1 MATLR
6 DVKLEDKYT
15 QESGRIYLTGIQA
28 LVRLP
33 MMQRR
38 RDLAA
43 GHNTAGYISGYRG
56 SPLGGYDQ
64 QLMSAQKFLQEH
76 HVVFQPGL
84 NEDLAATACSG
95 TQQVAFTGQPKYDGV
110 FSIWYG
116 KGPGVDRSGD
126 AFRHGNLFGSSP
138 LGGVLVLMG
147 DDHTCESS
155 TTAHQSE
162 YALVDAMIP
171 VLNPAGVQEIL
182 DYGLYGFALS
192 RYSGTWVGI
201 KCVHD
206 TVNTAAAVEL
216 DSHRVQINIPTDFTP
231 PPDGLHIRPNDPP
244 RTQEY
249 RLHNFKLDA
258 VKAFARANHID
269 RIVIDSSNAKIGII
283 TAGKSYLD
291 TRSALDE
298 LNLSDADCERLGL
311 RLYKVGMTWPME
323 PEGLKKFAQGL
334 DLIILV
340 EEKRGLMEG
349 QVKELLYGT
358 ANAPRI
364 IGKHDEQGQPM
375 FLSSGALDPNQIA
388 QVIGHRILSH
398 MPDDRL
404 VNRVAAIDHL
414 LSHHEKSKID
424 VARMPYF
431 CPGCPHSTGTKVPE
445 GSKALAGI
453 GCHFLAQSMDRNTSG
468 YTQMGGEGAS
478 WMGMAPFTHQKHVFQ
493 NIGDGTYF
501 HSGLLA
507 VRAVAASGANT
518 TFKVLYNDA
527 VAMTGGQPIDG
538 QLTVPQITLQLHAE
552 GAKRVAVVTDEPEKY
567 PPSLEWAPGVT
578 IHHRDDYDQVQRE
591 FREISGL
598 TGIVYDQTCATEKR
612 RRRKRGK
619 MIDPLKRTVINEAVC
634 EGCGDCGVQSNCVAV
649 TPVET
654 EFGRKRAIDQSNC
667 NKDFSCVKGFCPSFV
682 TVYGGKLRKG
692 KAGSNLEIAPLALKE
707 PTLVDL
713 EKLGRPYRVIITGVG
728 GQGTVTVGSIIGM
741 AAHLEGRGCGVM
753 EMTGLAQK
761 GGAVL
766 SYIRIGLQP
775 DDIKTTKIAT
785 GGADLMIGGDLLVSG
800 NSEGSETLA
809 RGTKAV
815 INTNEVITGAFTRNT
830 EFRLPGSEL
839 KETIAEKV
847 GAGNVE
853 FVNATRI
860 ATALLGDS
868 IATNFFLVGFAY
880 QKGWLPV
887 SASALER
894 AIELNGAAIDMNKQA
909 LTWGRRAAIDL
920 NAVQKIATPTTAR
933 PQSERLSQNL
943 DELIERRVA
952 HLTSYQNAA
961 HAARY
966 RALVDR
972 VRSAE
977 SVAVPG
983 AQSLS
988 DAVARY
994 YAKLLAYK
1002 DEYEVARLYTDG
1014 EFTKKITAMFEG
1026 DYRLNFNLAPPLF
1039 AKRDPVTGHLRKSAY
1054 GPWMFRAFKLLAKFK
1069 GLRGGALDMFGYSA
1083 ERRMERQL
1091 ITDYEK
1097 IIEEILAGLSQGN
1110 YEQAVALAQI
1120 PEQIRGFG
1128 HVKERYLAEAKK
1140 KQADLLA
1147 AFRAPAQRGR
1157 LAA

>member
-43 GHNTAGYISGYRG
+43 GHNTAGYVSGYRG

-64 QLMSAQKFLQEH
+64 QLAAAQKFLQQH

-95 TQQVAFTGQPKYDGV
+95 TQQVAFTGQAKYDGV

-126 AFRHGNLFGSSP
+126 AFRHGNLFGTSP

-216 DSHRVQINIPTDFTP
+216 DARRVQINIPADFTP
-231 PPDGLHIRPNDPP
+231 PPDGLHIRENDPP

-258 VKAFARANHID
+258 VKAFARANHLD
-269 RIVIDSSNAKIGII
+269 RIDIDSPNAKIGII
-283 TAGKSYLD
+283 TTGKSYLD

-298 LNLSDADCERLGL
+298 LNLCDADCERFGI

-323 PEGLKKFAQGL
+323 PQGLEQFAQGL
-334 DLIILV
+334 DLIIVV

-349 QVKELLYGT
+349 QIKEMLYGRP
-358 ANAPRI
+358 NAPRI
-364 IGKHDEQGQPM
+364 IGKQDERGQPM
-375 FLSSGALDPNQIA
+375 FRSSWALDPNQIA

-398 MPDDRL
+398 MADDKL
-404 VNRVAAIDHL
+404 VHRVAAIDHL
-414 LSHHEKSKID
+414 LSHHEKSKIGIT
-424 VARMPYF
+424 RMPYF

-445 GSKALAGI
+445 GSKAMAGI

-478 WMGMAPFTHQKHVFQ
+478 WMGMAPFTNQKHVFQ

-527 VAMTGGQPIDG
+527 VAMTGGQRIDG
-538 QLTVPQITLQLHAE
+538 QLSVPQITLQLHAE
-552 GAKRVAVVTDEPEKY
+552 GAKRVAVVTDDPEKY
-567 PPSLEWAPGVT
+567 PPGLEWAPGVT

-591 FREISGL
+591 FREIPGL
-598 TGIVYDQTCATEKR
+598 SGIVYDQTCATEKR

-619 MIDPLKRTVINEAVC
+619 MIDPPKRTVINEAVC

-649 TPVET
+649 MPLDT

-682 TVYGGKLRKG
+682 TVHGGQLKKG
-692 KAGSNLEIAPLALKE
+692 KAGSNLEIAPPALTE
-707 PTLVDL
+707 PVLVDL
-713 EKLGRPYRVIITGVG
+713 EKLGRPYRLIVTGVG
-728 GQGTVTVGSIIGM
+728 GQGTVTVGSILGM
-741 AAHLEGRGCGVM
+741 AAHVEGRGCGVM

-766 SYIRIGLQP
+766 SYVRIGLKP

-785 GGADLMIGGDLLVSG
+785 GGADLMIGGDLIVSG

-809 RGTKAV
+809 HGTKAV

-830 EFRLPGSEL
+830 EFRVPSNDL
-839 KETIAEKV
+839 KDSISAKV
-847 GAGNVE
+847 GQGNVH

-860 ATALLGDS
+860 ATALMGDS
-868 IATNFFLVGFAY
+868 IATNFFLVGYAY
-880 QKGWLPV
+880 QKGWLPI
-887 SASALER
+887 SAAAIER
-894 AIELNGAAIDMNKQA
+894 AIELNGAAIEMNKQA
-909 LTWGRRAAIDL
+909 LAWGRRAAIDL
-920 NAVQKIATPTTAR
+920 DAVQKIAMPATSR
-933 PQSERLSQNL
+933 PQSENLSQNL
-943 DELIERRVA
+943 DELIERRVT
-952 HLTSYQNAA
+952 HLTKYQNAA
-961 HAARY
+961 YAARY
-966 RALVDR
+966 RSLVDR
-972 VRSAE
+972 VRAAE
-977 SVAVPG
+977 SG
-983 AQSLS
+983 KFSGKQSLS
-988 DAVARY
+988 EAVARY

-1014 EFTKKITAMFEG
+1014 EFTKKIAAMFEG
-1026 DYRLNFNLAPPLF
+1026 DYSLNFNLAPPLF
-1039 AKRDPVTGHLRKSAY
+1039 SKRDPVTGHLRKSAY
-1054 GPWMFRAFKLLAKFK
+1054 GPWMFRAFKLLAPFK
-1069 GLRGGALDMFGYSA
+1069 GLRGGALDIFGYSA

-1091 ITDYEK
+1091 IADYEK
-1097 IIEEILAGLSQGN
+1097 LVDEILGGLNEHN
-1110 YEQAVALAQI
+1110 YEKAIALAQI

-1128 HVKERYLAEAKK
+1128 HIKERHLVEAKNK
-1140 KQADLLA
+1140 ESELLA
-1147 AFRAPAQRGR
+1147 AFKNPSQPTK

>member
-64 QLMSAQKFLQEH
+64 QLVSAQKFLQEH

-95 TQQVAFTGQPKYDGV
+95 TQQVAFTGQAKYEGV

-216 DSHRVQINIPTDFTP
+216 SAGRVQVNIPTDFTL

-244 RTQEY
+244 RTQEH
-249 RLHNFKLDA
+249 RLHTYKLEA
-258 VKAFARANHID
+258 VKAFARANKLD
-269 RIVIDSSNAKIGII
+269 RTVLDTPDAKIGII
-283 TAGKSYLD
+283 TTGKSYLD

-323 PEGLKKFAQGL
+323 PVGLKNFAQGL
-334 DLIILV
+334 DLIIMV

-349 QVKELLYGT
+349 QVKEMLYGQ

-364 IGKHDEQGQPM
+364 IGKFNEQGQPM

-388 QVIGHRILSH
+388 QVIGHRILKH
-398 MPDDRL
+398 MADDKL

-414 LSHHEKSKID
+414 LSHHENSKIG
-424 VARMPYF
+424 VVRMPYF

-478 WMGMAPFTHQKHVFQ
+478 WMGMAPFTNQKHVFQ

-507 VRAVAASGANT
+507 VRAAAASGANI

-527 VAMTGGQPIDG
+527 VAMTGGQPHDG

-567 PPSLEWAPGVT
+567 SPSLEWAPGVT

-591 FREISGL
+591 FREISGM

-619 MIDPLKRTVINEAVC
+619 MIDPPKRTVINEAVC

-649 TPVET
+649 VPIET

-682 TVYGGKLRKG
+682 TVHGGKLKKG
-692 KAGSNLEIAPLALKE
+692 SAGRNLEIAPPALTE
-707 PTLVDL
+707 PVLVDL
-713 EKLGRPYRVIITGVG
+713 EKLGRPYRLIVTGVG

-775 DDIKTTKIAT
+775 EDIKTTKIAT

-809 RGTKAV
+809 HGTKAV

-839 KETIAEKV
+839 KETITEKV
-847 GAGNVE
+847 GLGNVE

-860 ATALLGDS
+860 ATALLGDA

-880 QKGWLPV
+880 QKSWLPV
-887 SASALER
+887 SAAALER
-894 AIELNGAAIDMNKQA
+894 AIELNGAAIEMNKQA
-909 LTWGRRAAIDL
+909 LAWGRRAAIDL
-920 NAVQKIATPTTAR
+920 DAVQKIATPPSSR
-933 PQSERLSQNL
+933 PQTERLSQNL
-943 DELIERRVA
+943 DELIERRVE
-952 HLTSYQNAA
+952 HLTKYQDAA
-961 HAARY
+961 YAARY

-972 VRSAE
+972 VRADESAKF
-977 SVAVPG
+977 PG
-983 AQSLS
+983 KQSLTE
-988 DAVARY
+988 AVARY
-994 YAKLLAYK
+994 YSKLLAYK

-1014 EFTKKITAMFEG
+1014 EFTKKIAAMFEG
-1026 DYRLNFNLAPPLF
+1026 DFRLNFNLAPPLF
-1039 AKRDPVTGHLRKSAY
+1039 SKRDPVTGHLRKSVY

-1069 GLRGGALDMFGYSA
+1069 GLRGGALDIFGHTA
-1083 ERRMERQL
+1083 ERRAERQL
-1091 ITDYEK
+1091 IADYEK
-1097 IIEEILAGLSQGN
+1097 LMNEILSGLNESN
-1110 YEQAVALAQI
+1110 YDKAVALAQI

-1128 HVKERYLAEAKK
+1128 HIKERYLAEAKK
-1140 KQADLLA
+1140 QESELLA
-1147 AFRAPAQRGR
+1147 AFQHPSQPTK

>member
-15 QESGRIYLTGIQA
+15 QETGRIYLTGIQA

-64 QLMSAQKFLQEH
+64 QLTSAQKFLQEH

-95 TQQVAFTGQPKYDGV
+95 TQQVAFTGQAKYDGV

-162 YALVDAMIP
+162 YALMDAMIP

-192 RYSGTWVGI
+192 RYSGCWVGI

-216 DSHRVQINIPTDFTP
+216 DASRVQINIPADFTP
-231 PPDGLHIRPNDPP
+231 PADGLHIRPDDPP

-258 VKAFARANHID
+258 VKAFARANHLD
-269 RIVIDSSNAKIGII
+269 RIDIDSPNAKIGII
-283 TAGKSYLD
+283 TTGKSYLD

-298 LNLSDADCERLGL
+298 LNLSDTDCQRLSV

-323 PEGLKKFAQGL
+323 PQGLQKFARGL

-349 QVKELLYGT
+349 QVKEMLYGE

-364 IGKHDEQGQPM
+364 IGKHDERGQPM

-398 MPDDRL
+398 MADDKL
-404 VNRVAAIDHL
+404 VNRVAAIDQL
-414 LSHHEKSKID
+414 LSRHEKSKIG
-424 VARMPYF
+424 VTRMPYF

-453 GCHFLAQSMDRNTSG
+453 GCHFLVQSMDRNTSG

-478 WMGMAPFTHQKHVFQ
+478 WMGMAPFTNQKHVFQ

-527 VAMTGGQPIDG
+527 VAMTGGQPHDG

-591 FREISGL
+591 FREIPGL

-619 MIDPLKRTVINEAVC
+619 MIDPPKRTVINEAVC

-649 TPVET
+649 MPLDT

-682 TVYGGKLRKG
+682 TVHGGKLKKG
-692 KAGSNLEIAPLALKE
+692 KAGSNLEIAPPALTE
-707 PTLVDL
+707 PVLVDL
-713 EKLGRPYRVIITGVG
+713 EKLGRPYRLIVTGVG

-741 AAHLEGRGCGVM
+741 AAHLEGLGCGVM

-766 SYIRIGLQP
+766 SYVRIGLKP
-775 DDIKTTKIAT
+775 EDIKTTKIAM
-785 GGADLMIGGDLLVSG
+785 GGADLMIGGDLIVSG

-809 RGTKAV
+809 PGTKAV
-815 INTNEVITGAFTRNT
+815 ININEVITGAFTRNT
-830 EFRLPGSEL
+830 EFRVPGHEL
-839 KETIAEKV
+839 QDSIANKV
-847 GAGNVE
+847 GVANVD
-853 FVNATRI
+853 FVNATKI
-860 ATALLGDS
+860 ATALMGDP
-868 IATNFFLVGFAY
+868 IATNFFLVGYAY
-880 QKGWLPV
+880 QKGWLPI
-887 SASALER
+887 SAAAIER

-909 LTWGRRAAIDL
+909 LAWGRRAAIDL
-920 NAVQKIATPTTAR
+920 DAVQKIATPSIGR
-933 PQSERLSQNL
+933 PQSEKLSQNL
-943 DELIERRVA
+943 DELIERRVV
-952 HLTSYQNAA
+952 HLTKYQDAA
-961 HAARY
+961 YAARY
-966 RALVDR
+966 RSLVDR
-972 VRSAE
+972 VRAAE
-977 SVAVPG
+977 SEKFSG
-983 AQSLS
+983 KQNLS
-988 DAVARY
+988 EAVARY

-1014 EFTKKITAMFEG
+1014 EFSKKIADMFEG
-1026 DYRLNFNLAPPLF
+1026 DYSLNFNLAPPLF
-1039 AKRDPVTGHLRKSAY
+1039 SKRDPVTGHLRKAVY

-1069 GLRGGALDMFGYSA
+1069 RLRGGALDIFGYSA

-1091 ITDYEK
+1091 VADYEK
-1097 IIEEILAGLSQGN
+1097 LVNEILSGLSAGN
-1110 YEQAVALAQI
+1110 YNQAVALAQI

-1128 HVKERYLAEAKK
+1128 HVKERHLAEAKK
-1140 KQADLLA
+1140 KEGELRAAFKNSSHPTKLA
-1147 AFRAPAQRGR
+1147 A
-1157 LAA
+1157 

>member
-15 QESGRIYLTGIQA
+15 QEAGRIYLTGIQA

-38 RDLAA
+38 RDLAL
-43 GHNTAGYISGYRG
+43 GHNTAGYVSGYRG

-64 QLMSAQKFLQEH
+64 QLIAAKKYLQEH

-95 TQQVAFTGQPKYDGV
+95 TQQVAFTGQAKYDGV

-182 DYGLYGFALS
+182 DFGLYGFALS
-192 RYSGTWVGI
+192 RYSGCWVGI

-216 DSHRVQINIPTDFTP
+216 DSSRVQINIPTDFTP

-249 RLHNFKLDA
+249 RMHNFKLDA
-258 VKAFARANHID
+258 VKAFARANHLD
-269 RIVIDSSNAKIGII
+269 RIDIDSPNAKIGII
-283 TAGKSYLD
+283 TTGKSYLD
-291 TRSALDE
+291 MRSALDE
-298 LNLSDADCERLGL
+298 LNLSDVDCERLGI

-323 PEGLKKFAQGL
+323 PQGLEKFAKGL

-349 QVKELLYGT
+349 QVKELLYGK
-358 ANAPRI
+358 ANAPRV
-364 IGKHDEQGQPM
+364 IGKHDERDQPM

-398 MPDDRL
+398 IPDDKL
-404 VNRVAAIDHL
+404 VNRVAAIDRL
-414 LSHHEKSKID
+414 LSQHEKSKIGIT
-424 VARMPYF
+424 RMPYF

-453 GCHFLAQSMDRNTSG
+453 GCHFLAQGMDRNTSG

-527 VAMTGGQPIDG
+527 VAMTGGQPVDG

-552 GAKRVAVVTDEPEKY
+552 GAKRIAVVTDEPEKY
-567 PPSLEWAPGVT
+567 PPSMEWAPGVT
-578 IHHRDDYDQVQRE
+578 IHHRDDYDLVQRE
-591 FREISGL
+591 FREIPGL

-619 MIDPLKRTVINEAVC
+619 MIDPPKRTVINEAVC

-649 TPVET
+649 MPLDT

-682 TVYGGKLRKG
+682 TVHGGKLKKG
-692 KAGSNLEIAPLALKE
+692 KAGSNLEIAPPALTE
-707 PTLVDL
+707 PVLVDL
-713 EKLGRPYRVIITGVG
+713 EKLGRPYRLIVTGVG

-741 AAHLEGRGCGVM
+741 AAHLQGLGCGVM

-766 SYIRIGLQP
+766 SYVRIGLKP

-785 GGADLMIGGDLLVSG
+785 GGADLMIGGDLIVSG

-809 RGTKAV
+809 LGTKAI

-830 EFRLPGSEL
+830 EFRVPGNEL
-839 KETIAEKV
+839 KDSITAKV
-847 GAGNVE
+847 GAGNVD
-853 FVNATRI
+853 FVSATRI
-860 ATALLGDS
+860 ATALMGDS
-868 IATNFFLVGFAY
+868 IATNFFLVGYAY
-880 QKGWLPV
+880 QKGWLPI
-887 SASALER
+887 SAASIER
-894 AIELNGAAIDMNKQA
+894 AIELNGAAIEMNKQA
-909 LTWGRRAAIDL
+909 LAWGRRAAIDL
-920 NAVQKIATPTTAR
+920 DAVQKIATPATGR
-933 PQSERLSQNL
+933 PPSEKLSQNL
-943 DELIERRVA
+943 DEIIERRVGQ
-952 HLTSYQNAA
+952 LTKYQNAA
-961 HAARY
+961 YAVRY
-966 RALVDR
+966 RTLVDR
-972 VRSAE
+972 VRVAE
-977 SVAVPG
+977 TSKFSG
-983 AQSLS
+983 KQSLS
-988 DAVARY
+988 EAVARY

-1014 EFTKKITAMFEG
+1014 EFTKKIADMFEG
-1026 DYRLNFNLAPPLF
+1026 NYSLNFNLAPPLF
-1039 AKRDPVTGHLRKSAY
+1039 SKRDPVTGHLRKSAY

-1069 GLRGGALDMFGYSA
+1069 GLRGGALDIFGYSA

-1091 ITDYEK
+1091 IADYEK
-1097 IIEEILAGLSQGN
+1097 LVGEILSGLNERN
-1110 YEQAVALAQI
+1110 YDNAVALAQI

-1128 HVKERYLAEAKK
+1128 HIKERHLIEAKK
-1140 KQADLLA
+1140 KENELLA
-1147 AFRAPAQRGR
+1147 AFNNPSQLAK

>member
-6 DVKLEDKYT
+6 EVKLEDKYT

-38 RDLAA
+38 RDLTA
-43 GHNTAGYISGYRG
+43 GHDTAGYISGYRG

-64 QLMSAQKFLQEH
+64 QLTAAQKFLQQH

-95 TQQVAFTGQPKYDGV
+95 TQQVAFTGQAKYEGV

-126 AFRHGNLFGSSP
+126 AFRHGNLFGTSP

-162 YALVDAMIP
+162 YALMDAMIP

-192 RYSGTWVGI
+192 RYSGAWVGI

-216 DSHRVQINIPTDFTP
+216 DASRVQIKLPADFTP
-231 PPDGLHIRPNDPP
+231 PPDGLHIRPNDPALA
-244 RTQEY
+244 QEQ
-249 RLHNFKLDA
+249 RLHNFKLEA
-258 VKAFARANHID
+258 VKAFARANKLD
-269 RIVIDSSNAKIGII
+269 RIVLNSSNAKIGII
-283 TAGKSYLD
+283 TTGKSYLD

-298 LNLSDADCERLGL
+298 LNLSDADCERLGV
-311 RLYKVGMTWPME
+311 RLYKAGMTWPME
-323 PEGLKKFAQGL
+323 PQGLKNFAQGL

-349 QVKELLYGT
+349 QVKEMLYGQP
-358 ANAPRI
+358 NAPRI
-364 IGKHDEQGQPM
+364 IGKFDEQGQPL
-375 FLSSGALDPNQIA
+375 FLSSGALGPNQIA
-388 QVIGHRILSH
+388 QVIGHRILKH
-398 MPDDRL
+398 MADDKL

-414 LSHHEKSKID
+414 LSHHEKSKIG

-478 WMGMAPFTHQKHVFQ
+478 WMGMAPFTNQKHVFQ
-493 NIGDGTYF
+493 NVGDGTYF

-507 VRAVAASGANT
+507 VRAAAASGANI

-527 VAMTGGQPIDG
+527 VAMTGGQPHDG

-591 FREISGL
+591 FREISGM

-619 MIDPLKRTVINEAVC
+619 LIDPPKRIVINEAVC

-649 TPVET
+649 IPIET

-667 NKDFSCVKGFCPSFV
+667 NKDYSCVKGFCPSFV
-682 TVYGGKLRKG
+682 SVLGGKLKKG
-692 KAGSNLEIAPLALKE
+692 KAGSNLEIAPPALTE
-707 PTLVDL
+707 PVLVDL
-713 EKLGRPYRVIITGVG
+713 KKLGRPYRLIVTGVG

-741 AAHLEGRGCGVM
+741 AAHLEGHGCGVM

-775 DDIKTTKIAT
+775 DDIKSTKIAT
-785 GGADLMIGGDLLVSG
+785 AGADLMIGGDLLVSG

-830 EFRLPGSEL
+830 EFRLPSSEL
-839 KETIAEKV
+839 KDTITEKV
-847 GAGNVE
+847 GQGNVD
-853 FVNATRI
+853 FLNATHI
-860 ATALLGDS
+860 ATALMGDS
-868 IATNFFLVGFAY
+868 IATNFFLVGYAY

-887 SASALER
+887 SAAALER
-894 AIELNGAAIDMNKQA
+894 AIELNGAAIEMNKQA
-909 LTWGRRAAIDL
+909 LAWGRRAAIDL
-920 NAVQKIATPTTAR
+920 DAVQKIATPSTSR
-933 PQSERLSQNL
+933 PQSERLSQTL
-943 DELIERRVA
+943 DELIERRVD
-952 HLTSYQNAA
+952 HLTQYQDAA
-961 HAARY
+961 YAARY
-966 RALVDR
+966 RSLVDR
-972 VRSAE
+972 VRAAE
-977 SVAVPG
+977 AAKFPG
-983 AQSLS
+983 KQRLS

-1014 EFTKKITAMFEG
+1014 EFVKKIADMFEG
-1026 DYRLNFNLAPPLF
+1026 DYSLNFNLAPPLF
-1039 AKRDPVTGHLRKSAY
+1039 SKRDPVTGHLRKSVY

-1069 GLRGGALDMFGYSA
+1069 GLRGGRLDVFGYTP

-1091 ITDYEK
+1091 IADYEK
-1097 IIEEILAGLSQGN
+1097 LIVEILAGLNERN
-1110 YEQAVALAQI
+1110 YEQAVVLAQV

-1128 HVKERYLAEAKK
+1128 HVKERHLAEAKK
-1140 KQADLLA
+1140 IESELLA
-1147 AFRAPAQRGR
+1147 AFRSPAERSK

>member
-1 MATLR
+1 MTTLR

-15 QESGRIYLTGIQA
+15 QEGGRIYLTGIQA

-64 QLMSAQKFLQEH
+64 QLTSAQKFLREH

-95 TQQVAFTGQPKYDGV
+95 TQQVAFTGEAKYDGV

-192 RYSGTWVGI
+192 RYSVCWVGI

-206 TVNTAAAVEL
+206 TVNTAAAIEM
-216 DSHRVQINIPTDFTP
+216 DSDRVKINIATDFTP

-258 VKAFARANHID
+258 VKAFARANHLD
-269 RIVIDSSNAKIGII
+269 RIDIDSANAKIGII
-283 TAGKSYLD
+283 TTGKSYLD

-298 LNLSDADCERLGL
+298 LNLSDTDCVRLGI

-323 PEGLKKFAQGL
+323 PQGLAKFAEGL

-349 QVKELLYGT
+349 QVKEMLYGRP
-358 ANAPRI
+358 NAPKI
-364 IGKHDEQGQPM
+364 IGKHDENGQPM

-388 QVIGHRILSH
+388 QVIGHRVISRT
-398 MPDDRL
+398 PDDKL
-404 VNRVAAIDHL
+404 IQRVAAIDHL
-414 LSHHEKSKID
+414 LNTHEKSKIGIT
-424 VARMPYF
+424 RMPYF
-431 CPGCPHSTGTKVPE
+431 CPGCPHSTGTKIPE

-453 GCHFLAQSMDRNTSG
+453 GCHFLAQGMDRNTSG

-478 WMGMAPFTHQKHVFQ
+478 WMGMAPFTNQKHVFQ

-518 TFKVLYNDA
+518 TYKILYNDA
-527 VAMTGGQPIDG
+527 VAMTGGQPHDG

-591 FREISGL
+591 FREIPGL

-619 MIDPLKRTVINEAVC
+619 MIDPPKRTVINEAVC

-649 TPVET
+649 LPLDT
-654 EFGRKRAIDQSNC
+654 EFGRKRMIDQSNC

-682 TVYGGKLRKG
+682 TVHGGKLKKG
-692 KAGSNLEIAPLALKE
+692 KAGSNLEIAPPALTE

-713 EKLGRPYRVIITGVG
+713 AKLGRPYRLIVTGVG

-741 AAHLEGRGCGVM
+741 AAHLEGLGCGVM

-766 SYIRIGLQP
+766 SYVRIGLKP

-785 GGADLMIGGDLLVSG
+785 GGADLMIGGDLIVSG

-809 RGTKAV
+809 EGTKAV
-815 INTNEVITGAFTRNT
+815 INVNEVITGAFTRNT
-830 EFRLPGSEL
+830 EFRVPGNDLQESIT
-839 KETIAEKV
+839 KKV
-847 GAGNVE
+847 GQGNAV
-853 FVNATRI
+853 FVNATKI
-860 ATALLGDS
+860 ATALMGDS
-868 IATNFFLVGFAY
+868 IATNFFLVGYAY
-880 QKGWLPV
+880 QKGWLPI
-887 SASALER
+887 SAAAIER
-894 AIELNGAAIDMNKQA
+894 AIELNGAAIEMNKQA
-909 LTWGRRAAIDL
+909 LAWGRRAAIDL
-920 NAVQKIATPTTAR
+920 NAVQKIATPATAR
-933 PQSERLSQNL
+933 APSEKLSQNL
-943 DELIERRVA
+943 DELIERRVT
-952 HLTSYQNAA
+952 HLTKYQNAA
-961 HAARY
+961 YAARF
-966 RALVDR
+966 RSLVDR
-972 VRSAE
+972 VRAAE
-977 SVAVPG
+977 SEKFG
-983 AQSLS
+983 GTQRLS
-988 DAVARY
+988 EAVARY

-1014 EFTKKITAMFEG
+1014 EFTKKIADMFEG
-1026 DYRLNFNLAPPLF
+1026 DYQLNFNLAPPLF
-1039 AKRDPVTGHLRKSAY
+1039 AKRDPVTGHLRKAAF
-1054 GPWMFRAFKLLAKFK
+1054 GPWMFGAFKLLAKFK
-1069 GLRGGALDMFGYSA
+1069 GLRGGTLDVFGYSA

-1091 ITDYEK
+1091 IADYEK
-1097 IIEEILAGLSQGN
+1097 LIGEVLAGLSKTN
-1110 YEQAVALAQI
+1110 YEQAIALAQI

-1128 HVKERYLAEAKK
+1128 HVKEKYLAEAKK
-1140 KQADLLA
+1140 KESELLA
-1147 AFRAPAQRGR
+1147 AFRNPSQPAK